1 MQKSIIFTLQFIA
14 FLFSPMALA
23 SESLCKSDEK
33 IVFSCPVGHAKTV
46 SVCASKSLT
55 NGGYIQYR
63 FGRENHIEL
72 SIPTDGKLK
81 QYAKFVEG
89 NQSGPTSNSRSFIR
103 FKRGRYSYA
112 VYDFLYQPASLNSG
126 GCDTE
131 SGLCDGD
138 GVIVENSGSVISRLN
153 CQGLY
158 GHDITNFIDDY
169 LKQLD
174 IPSSDDW
181 PKY

>member
-1 MQKSIIFTLQFIA
+1 MA

-23 SESLCKSDEK
+23 SESLCKGDEK
-33 IVFSCPVGHAKTV
+33 IVFSCPVGHAKMV
-46 SVCASKSLT
+46 SVCASKSLA

-63 FGRENHIEL
+63 FGRENHIEI
-72 SIPTDGKLK
+72 SIPMNGK
-81 QYAKFVEG
+81 QYTKFVEG
-89 NQSGPTSNSRSFIR
+89 NQSGSTPNSRSFIR
-103 FKRGRYSYA
+103 FKSGMYSYA
-112 VYDFLYQPASLNSG
+112 VYDFQYQPVSPNSG

-131 SGLCDGD
+131 SGLCGGD
-138 GVIVENSGSVISRLN
+138 GVIVENSGRVISRLN

-158 GHDITNFIDDY
+158 GHDITNSIDDY